1 MLRLRNLFVLTLLA
15 GVLFTACNGTSKKKT
30 EQAATEKA
38 ATGPAKAE
46 AIFPDWSRDATI
58 YEVNIRQYTKE
69 GTFAAFEKSLPRL
82 KELGV
87 DILWIMPINPISEKN
102 RKGTL
107 GSYYA
112 VQDYK
117 GVNPEFGNFD
127 DFKHLVDKA
136 HEMGFHVLLDW
147 VANHT
152 GWDNKWITAH
162 PDWYTQDSLGHIIS
176 PVPDWTD
183 VADLNYN
190 NPNMRAAMIDAMKYW
205 VKEANIDGYR
215 CDVAGSV
222 PVDFW
227 NQARAE
233 LDAIKPVFM
242 LAEDADNMDLL
253 KKAFNANYGWPFLH
267 IMNEIY
273 KGDKNASDIVNYFE
287 KTYADYPKGSYP
299 MMFTTN
305 HDENSWNGTAYE
317 RLGDAVKTFSAL
329 TFVVPGMPLIYSG
342 QEAGL
347 HKRLSFFEKDE
358 IDWSDL
364 SMSDFFHKL
373 IQLKKDNNALW
384 NGNSGGSF
392 VNLENSAIPKV
403 LTFSR
408 MNNGNQVVSVFNLS
422 PDSVSFEITGS
433 IPEGT
438 FKEAFT
444 GKERTLNGVLK
455 LDPWG
460 YQIFVK

>member
-1 MLRLRNLFVLTLLA
+1 MLRLRNLFVLALMA
-15 GVLFTACNGTSKKKT
+15 GVFFTACNGTSKKKT
-30 EQAATEKA
+30 EKAATENA
-38 ATGPAKAE
+38 ATGSVKSE

-82 KELGV
+82 KKLGV
-87 DILWIMPINPISEKN
+87 NILWIMPINPISEKN
-102 RKGTL
+102 RKGKL

-112 VQDYK
+112 VRDYK
-117 GVNPEFGNFD
+117 GVNPEFGNLA

-152 GWDNKWITAH
+152 GWDNKWITEH

-190 NPNMRAAMIDAMKYW
+190 NPNMRAAMINAMKYW

-227 NQARAE
+227 NQARTE

-273 KGDKNASDIVNYFE
+273 KGDKTSADIVNYFE
-287 KTYADYPKGSYP
+287 KTYAAYPKGSYP
-299 MMFTTN
+299 MIFTTN
-305 HDENSWNGTAYE
+305 HDENSWNGTTYE
-317 RLGDAVKTFSAL
+317 RLGDAVKTFSSL

-347 HKRLSFFEKDE
+347 RKRLAFFEKDE

-364 SMSDFFHKL
+364 SMSNFFHKL

-384 NGNSGGSF
+384 NGNSGGDF
-392 VNLENSAIPKV
+392 VTLENSAMPKV

-408 MNNGNQVVSVFNLS
+408 QNNGNQVVSVFNLS
-422 PDSVSFEITGS
+422 PDPVSFEITGS
-433 IPEGT
+433 FQEGT

-444 GKERTLNGVLK
+444 GQERTLNGIFK

>member
-1 MLRLRNLFVLTLLA
+1 
-15 GVLFTACNGTSKKKT
+15 
-30 EQAATEKA
+30 
-38 ATGPAKAE
+38 
-46 AIFPDWSRDATI
+46 
-58 YEVNIRQYTKE
+58 
-69 GTFAAFEKSLPRL
+69 
-82 KELGV
+82 
-87 DILWIMPINPISEKN
+87 
-102 RKGTL
+102 
-107 GSYYA
+107 
-112 VQDYK
+112 
-117 GVNPEFGNFD
+117 
-127 DFKHLVDKA
+127 
-136 HEMGFHVLLDW
+136 
-147 VANHT
+147 
-152 GWDNKWITAH
+152 
-162 PDWYTQDSLGHIIS
+162 
-176 PVPDWTD
+176 
-183 VADLNYN
+183 
-190 NPNMRAAMIDAMKYW
+190 
-205 VKEANIDGYR
+205 
-215 CDVAGSV
+215 
-222 PVDFW
+222 
-227 NQARAE
+227 
-233 LDAIKPVFM
+233 
-242 LAEDADNMDLL
+242 
-253 KKAFNANYGWPFLH
+253 
-267 IMNEIY
+267 
-273 KGDKNASDIVNYFE
+273 
-287 KTYADYPKGSYP
+287 
-299 MMFTTN
+299 MFTTN

-444 GKERTLNGVLK
+444 GKERTLNGVFK

>member
-1 MLRLRNLFVLTLLA
+1 MLRLRNLLVMTLMA
-15 GVLFTACNGTSKKKT
+15 GVFFTACNGTSKKKT
-30 EQAATEKA
+30 EKAATEKA
-38 ATGPAKAE
+38 AAGSVKSE

-82 KELGV
+82 KKLGV
-87 DILWIMPINPISEKN
+87 DILWIMPINPISKKN

-117 GVNPEFGNFD
+117 GVNPEFGNLA

-152 GWDNKWITAH
+152 GWDNKWITEH

-242 LAEDADNMDLL
+242 LAEDADNMNLL

-267 IMNEIY
+267 IMNELY
-273 KGDKNASDIVNYFE
+273 KGKKNATDIINYYE
-287 KTYADYPKGSYP
+287 KTYAAYPKGSYP
-299 MMFTTN
+299 MIFTTN

-364 SMSDFFHKL
+364 SMSNFFHKL

-384 NGNSGGSF
+384 NGNSGGDF
-392 VNLENSAIPKV
+392 VTLENSAMPKV

-408 MNNGNQVVSVFNLS
+408 KNNGNQVVSVFNLS
-422 PDSVSFEITGS
+422 PDPVSFEITGS
-433 IPEGT
+433 FPEGT

-444 GKERTLNGVLK
+444 GQERTLNGIFK
-455 LDPWG
+455 LAPWG

>member
-1 MLRLRNLFVLTLLA
+1 MQRHIEEE
-15 GVLFTACNGTSKKKT
+15 T
-30 EQAATEKA
+30 EKAATEKA
-38 ATGPAKAE
+38 AAGSVKSE

-82 KELGV
+82 KKLGV
-87 DILWIMPINPISEKN
+87 DILWIMPINPISKKN

-117 GVNPEFGNFD
+117 GVNPEFGNLA

-152 GWDNKWITAH
+152 GWDNKWITEH

-242 LAEDADNMDLL
+242 L
-253 KKAFNANYGWPFLH
+253 
-267 IMNEIY
+267 
-273 KGDKNASDIVNYFE
+273 
-287 KTYADYPKGSYP
+287 PK
-299 MMFTTN
+299 M
-305 HDENSWNGTAYE
+305 
-317 RLGDAVKTFSAL
+317 R
-329 TFVVPGMPLIYSG
+329 
-342 QEAGL
+342 
-347 HKRLSFFEKDE
+347 
-358 IDWSDL
+358 
-364 SMSDFFHKL
+364 
-373 IQLKKDNNALW
+373 
-384 NGNSGGSF
+384 
-392 VNLENSAIPKV
+392 
-403 LTFSR
+403 
-408 MNNGNQVVSVFNLS
+408 
-422 PDSVSFEITGS
+422 IT
-433 IPEGT
+433 
-438 FKEAFT
+438 
-444 GKERTLNGVLK
+444 
-455 LDPWG
+455 
-460 YQIFVK
+460 